1 MFVLGE
7 LREFYYLDHKLS
19 ENYLSQIEDGL
30 IQYKHENIISDKPNQ
45 SFEISTGN
53 LGDILYN
60 TLGIPLPRMT
70 YSREGES
77 ENIKVEEYKV
87 SNEISQFSRL
97 VKYLDP
103 AITNI
108 NEPMSRESWNELFEN
123 QFIKFECELNV
134 SNLYLF
140 TNFTKTFGQPTMF
153 NKHNDDEFN
162 EYVRHS
168 ELIESKKS
176 QKIILRPNY
185 SPDITK
191 HYFIADIKRRY
202 LAEDIEL
209 KDLNNEKMTVIGK
222 IDKKI
227 QGSEKEIIFDLSEMG
242 LMQTMNSKE
251 IKRFIKQF
259 NQKSNNS
266 IMRRFH
272 CTEQDIYGTK
282 PAINFKPI
290 AIYKH

>member
-1 MFVLGE
+1 
-7 LREFYYLDHKLS
+7 
-19 ENYLSQIEDGL
+19 NYLSQIEDGL

-176 QKIILRPNY
+176 QKII
-185 SPDITK
+185 
-191 HYFIADIKRRY
+191 
-202 LAEDIEL
+202 
-209 KDLNNEKMTVIGK
+209 
-222 IDKKI
+222 
-227 QGSEKEIIFDLSEMG
+227 
-242 LMQTMNSKE
+242 
-251 IKRFIKQF
+251 
-259 NQKSNNS
+259 
-266 IMRRFH
+266 
-272 CTEQDIYGTK
+272 
-282 PAINFKPI
+282 
-290 AIYKH
+290 

>member
-1 MFVLGE
+1 
-7 LREFYYLDHKLS
+7 
-19 ENYLSQIEDGL
+19 
-30 IQYKHENIISDKPNQ
+30 
-45 SFEISTGN
+45 
-53 LGDILYN
+53 
-60 TLGIPLPRMT
+60 MT

-87 SNEISQFSRL
+87 YNKVSQFSRL
-97 VKYLDP
+97 IKYLDP

-108 NEPMSRESWNELFEN
+108 NEPMSRDFWNQLSEN

-140 TNFTKTFGQPTMF
+140 TNFTKNIGQPSIF
-153 NKHNDDEFN
+153 NKRNDDKLN

-191 HYFIADIKRRY
+191 YYFIADIKRRY
-202 LAEDIEL
+202 LDEDIEL
-209 KDLNNEKMTVIGK
+209 KDLNNEKVTVIGK
-222 IDKKI
+222 VDKKI
-227 QGSEKEIIFDLSEMG
+227 EGSEKEVIFDLSEMG

-251 IKRFIKQF
+251 IKQFIKQF
-259 NQKSNNS
+259 NQKCSNPM
-266 IMRRFH
+266 MRRFH
-272 CTEQDIYGTK
+272 SSEQDIYGTK

-290 AIYKH
+290 ALYKH